1 MQSVPVTQMLCL
13 ASTACAVHFSVGVG
27 APSETHNPDLQ
38 SLSCLHAAPTAT
50 GTQTLGEA
58 AVSHEFDVQSAFT
71 LQMLFSASTA
81 CALQVLADA
90 LSAVH
95 TPDVQSLSFEHGI
108 VTPTV

>member
-1 MQSVPVTQMLCL
+1 M
-13 ASTACAVHFSVGVG
+13 H
-27 APSETHNPDLQ
+27 EPDLQ

-50 GTQTLGEA
+50 VWQTPGVPAEPL
-58 AVSHEFDVQSAFT
+58 HEPDVQSVLA